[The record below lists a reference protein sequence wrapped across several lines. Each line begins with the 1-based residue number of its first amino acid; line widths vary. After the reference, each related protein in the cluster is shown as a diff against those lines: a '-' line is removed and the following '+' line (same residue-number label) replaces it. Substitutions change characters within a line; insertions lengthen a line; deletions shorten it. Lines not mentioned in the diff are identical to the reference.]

1 MNNEQEPPRPNRI
14 LVMPSSAQYAEQMED
29 LMHACYGTTRED
41 PEQVFT
47 AAMFRAHLNI
57 FPEGQFIAVD
67 TETDSVVGLTVSM
80 RTTFDSSRRLTE
92 SWWSSI
98 GYG

>member
-1 MNNEQEPPRPNRI
+1 MSKDEPASTSQI
-14 LVMPSSAQYAEQMED
+14 VVMPSSARYAQSMED
-29 LMHACYGTTRED
+29 LMHACYGITPD
-41 PEQVFT
+41 APDQVFT
-47 AAMFRAHLNI
+47 AAMFRQHLEI

-67 TETDSVVGLTVSM
+67 TQTDQVVGLTVSM
-80 RTTFDSSRRLTE
+80 RMNFDPIHQHTE